1 MKRFDEFMFLQWLV
15 FLPLIL
21 PLSIATGVLQG
32 IILALSNLI
41 SQIKHDTNVEVSHST
56 LKSSHQSL
64 GIK

>member
-21 PLSIATGVLQG
+21 PLSIATGVFQG

-41 SQIKHDTNVEVSHST
+41 SQIKQDTNVEVSHST
-56 LKSSHQSL
+56 LWSFHQSI
-64 GIK
+64 GSK

>member
-32 IILALSNLI
+32 ITLALSNLI
-41 SQIKHDTNVEVSHST
+41 SQIKRDTNVEVSHST
-56 LKSSHQSL
+56 LRSSHQSL